1 MFDYINNFLAEQL
14 QWLNIPYFGPA
25 DLFEIIIIAFTVY
38 FLAKSLI
45 DTRIWIVVK
54 GLLYLLIAYGIFVLF
69 NMQVLAQIF
78 LIFIVLCLIG
88 IVIAL
93 QPEIKKL
100 LEQTGSKDYFKNL
113 FNFMKKDK
121 QVQLTFQDKTLNALV
136 DACENMSE
144 TKTGALIVFELD
156 TPLEDIIATGQR
168 MDAIVQK
175 ALLIQT
181 FVKNTPLHDG
191 AMVIK
196 GDRIDSAT
204 CYLPLSENT
213 KISKD
218 LGTRHRAGIG
228 VTEQVNCF
236 VLIVQEETGAI
247 SWAENGRL
255 RHKVSLKE
263 LRQKL
268 TELQH
273 RKDVNFNKKKKG
285 KKDSKSNEKL
295 GKSLEKKLLHN
306 FREKVLAVVCQ
317 CLIWI
322 TVLNF
327 INPNTTRRFQDIP
340 VKPVNTD
347 VLNQQEQ
354 TYDIVQG
361 NTAQI
366 IVKGRRSIVDS
377 LDLSDITAKADF
389 TNINAAY
396 AVPIDIEI
404 SEQYSDNVEISYQ
417 STKSMKVELDTIAE
431 TLVDVQYHIVGEQ
444 ASGSYVSAVTQD
456 VSQLRISGPNKL
468 ISTIDKVELEVNV
481 DGVNKQFDTTAVPK
495 IYDRNGALIDNQRL
509 TLSESNIEVH
519 VEVLKTKQVPVKV
532 SVVNQNEDI
541 RIIST
546 SYDSSKSVQLA
557 GQSDSLEDIT
567 ELSIEVDVSED
578 LKQLQQSKLVKV
590 IDLNEYL
597 SNGVQVAGDQKM
609 NISVD
614 IERKTEKYFSLQA
627 NQIQLQ
633 NLRDGY
639 NAQIDQS
646 KTYDITVIGFENDLK
661 DLTVQQIAP
670 YVDLQGLRQGDY
682 ELQIEINPSTAS
694 EALTL
699 KEDIKAL
706 VTIERV
712 Q

>member
-1 MFDYINNFLAEQL
+1 
-14 QWLNIPYFGPA
+14 
-25 DLFEIIIIAFTVY
+25 
-38 FLAKSLI
+38 
-45 DTRIWIVVK
+45 
-54 GLLYLLIAYGIFVLF
+54 
-69 NMQVLAQIF
+69 
-78 LIFIVLCLIG
+78 
-88 IVIAL
+88 
-93 QPEIKKL
+93 
-100 LEQTGSKDYFKNL
+100 
-113 FNFMKKDK
+113 MKKDK

-285 KKDSKSNEKL
+285 KKDSKGNEKL

-361 NTAQI
+361 NTTQI

-509 TLSESNIEVH
+509 TLSENDIEVH

-546 SYDSSKSVQLA
+546 SYDSSKGVQLA
-557 GQSDSLEDIT
+557 GQSESLEDIT

-646 KTYDITVIGFENDLK
+646 KTYDIAVIGFENDLK

-694 EALTL
+694 ETLTL

-706 VTIERV
+706 VTIERIK
-712 Q
+712 

>member
-1 MFDYINNFLAEQL
+1 
-14 QWLNIPYFGPA
+14 
-25 DLFEIIIIAFTVY
+25 
-38 FLAKSLI
+38 
-45 DTRIWIVVK
+45 
-54 GLLYLLIAYGIFVLF
+54 
-69 NMQVLAQIF
+69 
-78 LIFIVLCLIG
+78 
-88 IVIAL
+88 
-93 QPEIKKL
+93 
-100 LEQTGSKDYFKNL
+100 
-113 FNFMKKDK
+113 MKKDK

-285 KKDSKSNEKL
+285 KKDSKGNEKL

-361 NTAQI
+361 NTTQI

-481 DGVNKQFDTTAVPK
+481 DGVSKQFDTTAVPK

-509 TLSESNIEVH
+509 TLSENDIEVH

-546 SYDSSKSVQLA
+546 SYDSSKGVQLA
-557 GQSDSLEDIT
+557 GQSESLEDIT

>member
-1 MFDYINNFLAEQL
+1 
-14 QWLNIPYFGPA
+14 
-25 DLFEIIIIAFTVY
+25 
-38 FLAKSLI
+38 
-45 DTRIWIVVK
+45 
-54 GLLYLLIAYGIFVLF
+54 
-69 NMQVLAQIF
+69 
-78 LIFIVLCLIG
+78 
-88 IVIAL
+88 
-93 QPEIKKL
+93 
-100 LEQTGSKDYFKNL
+100 
-113 FNFMKKDK
+113 MKKDK

-285 KKDSKSNEKL
+285 KKDSNSNEKL

-361 NTAQI
+361 NTTQI

-546 SYDSSKSVQLA
+546 SYDSSKGVQLA
-557 GQSDSLEDIT
+557 GQSESLEDIT

-627 NQIQLQ
+627 TQIQLQ

>member
-1 MFDYINNFLAEQL
+1 
-14 QWLNIPYFGPA
+14 
-25 DLFEIIIIAFTVY
+25 
-38 FLAKSLI
+38 
-45 DTRIWIVVK
+45 
-54 GLLYLLIAYGIFVLF
+54 
-69 NMQVLAQIF
+69 
-78 LIFIVLCLIG
+78 
-88 IVIAL
+88 
-93 QPEIKKL
+93 
-100 LEQTGSKDYFKNL
+100 
-113 FNFMKKDK
+113 MKKDK

-285 KKDSKSNEKL
+285 KKDSKGNEKL

-361 NTAQI
+361 NTTQI

-509 TLSESNIEVH
+509 TLSENDIEVH

-546 SYDSSKSVQLA
+546 SYDSSKGVQLA
-557 GQSDSLEDIT
+557 GQSESLEDIT

-670 YVDLQGLRQGDY
+670 YVDLQSLRQGDY

-706 VTIERV
+706 VTIERI

>member
-1 MFDYINNFLAEQL
+1 M
-14 QWLNIPYFGPA
+14 
-25 DLFEIIIIAFTVY
+25 
-38 FLAKSLI
+38 
-45 DTRIWIVVK
+45 R
-54 GLLYLLIAYGIFVLF
+54 
-69 NMQVLAQIF
+69 
-78 LIFIVLCLIG
+78 
-88 IVIAL
+88 
-93 QPEIKKL
+93 
-100 LEQTGSKDYFKNL
+100 
-113 FNFMKKDK
+113 KDK

-273 RKDVNFNKKKKG
+273 RKDVNFNKKKG

-361 NTAQI
+361 NTTQI

-481 DGVNKQFDTTAVPK
+481 DGVSKQFDTTAVPK
-495 IYDRNGALIDNQRL
+495 VYDRNGALIDNQRL
-509 TLSESNIEVH
+509 TLSENNIEVH

-546 SYDSSKSVQLA
+546 SYDSSKNVQLA
-557 GQSDSLEDIT
+557 GQSESLEGIT

-614 IERKTEKYFSLQA
+614 IERKTEKHFSLQA

-694 EALTL
+694 ETLTL

-706 VTIERV
+706 VTIERIK
-712 Q
+712 

>member
-1 MFDYINNFLAEQL
+1 
-14 QWLNIPYFGPA
+14 
-25 DLFEIIIIAFTVY
+25 
-38 FLAKSLI
+38 
-45 DTRIWIVVK
+45 
-54 GLLYLLIAYGIFVLF
+54 
-69 NMQVLAQIF
+69 
-78 LIFIVLCLIG
+78 
-88 IVIAL
+88 
-93 QPEIKKL
+93 
-100 LEQTGSKDYFKNL
+100 
-113 FNFMKKDK
+113 MKKDK
-121 QVQLTFQDKTLNALV
+121 KVQLTFQDKTLNALV

-273 RKDVNFNKKKKG
+273 RKDVNFNKKKG

-317 CLIWI
+317 CLIWV

-361 NTAQI
+361 NTTQI

-377 LDLSDITAKADF
+377 LDLSDIMAKADF

-481 DGVNKQFDTTAVPK
+481 DGVSKQFDTTAVPK
-495 IYDRNGALIDNQRL
+495 VYDRNGALIDNQRL
-509 TLSESNIEVH
+509 TLSENNIEVH

-546 SYDSSKSVQLA
+546 SYDSSKGVQLA
-557 GQSDSLEDIT
+557 GQSESLEDIT

-614 IERKTEKYFSLQA
+614 IERKTEKHFSLQA

-694 EALTL
+694 ETLTL

-706 VTIERV
+706 VTIERIK
-712 Q
+712 

>member
-1 MFDYINNFLAEQL
+1 M
-14 QWLNIPYFGPA
+14 
-25 DLFEIIIIAFTVY
+25 
-38 FLAKSLI
+38 
-45 DTRIWIVVK
+45 R
-54 GLLYLLIAYGIFVLF
+54 
-69 NMQVLAQIF
+69 
-78 LIFIVLCLIG
+78 
-88 IVIAL
+88 
-93 QPEIKKL
+93 
-100 LEQTGSKDYFKNL
+100 
-113 FNFMKKDK
+113 KDK
-121 QVQLTFQDKTLNALV
+121 KVQLTFQDKTLNALV

-196 GDRIDSAT
+196 GNRIDSAT

-273 RKDVNFNKKKKG
+273 RKDVNFNKKKG

-361 NTAQI
+361 NTTQI

-377 LDLSDITAKADF
+377 LDLSDIMAKADF

-481 DGVNKQFDTTAVPK
+481 DGVSKQFDTTAVPK

-509 TLSESNIEVH
+509 TLSENDIEVH

-546 SYDSSKSVQLA
+546 SYDSSKGVQLA
-557 GQSDSLEDIT
+557 GQSESLEDIT

>member
-1 MFDYINNFLAEQL
+1 
-14 QWLNIPYFGPA
+14 
-25 DLFEIIIIAFTVY
+25 
-38 FLAKSLI
+38 
-45 DTRIWIVVK
+45 
-54 GLLYLLIAYGIFVLF
+54 
-69 NMQVLAQIF
+69 
-78 LIFIVLCLIG
+78 
-88 IVIAL
+88 
-93 QPEIKKL
+93 
-100 LEQTGSKDYFKNL
+100 
-113 FNFMKKDK
+113 MKKDK

-273 RKDVNFNKKKKG
+273 RKDVNFNKKKNG
-285 KKDSKSNEKL
+285 KKDSKSSEKL

-306 FREKVLAVVCQ
+306 FREKILAVVCQ

-361 NTAQI
+361 NTTQI

-481 DGVNKQFDTTAVPK
+481 DGVSKQFNTTAVPK
-495 IYDRNGALIDNQRL
+495 VYDRNGALIDNQRL
-509 TLSESNIEVH
+509 TLSENDIEVH

-546 SYDSSKSVQLA
+546 SYDSSKGVQLA
-557 GQSDSLEDIT
+557 GQSESLEDIT

-597 SNGVQVAGDQKM
+597 SNGIQVAGDQKM

-633 NLRDGY
+633 NLRDGC

>member
-1 MFDYINNFLAEQL
+1 M
-14 QWLNIPYFGPA
+14 
-25 DLFEIIIIAFTVY
+25 
-38 FLAKSLI
+38 
-45 DTRIWIVVK
+45 R
-54 GLLYLLIAYGIFVLF
+54 
-69 NMQVLAQIF
+69 
-78 LIFIVLCLIG
+78 
-88 IVIAL
+88 
-93 QPEIKKL
+93 
-100 LEQTGSKDYFKNL
+100 
-113 FNFMKKDK
+113 KDK

-273 RKDVNFNKKKKG
+273 RKDVNFNKKKG

-361 NTAQI
+361 NTTQI

-377 LDLSDITAKADF
+377 LDLSDIMAKADF

-509 TLSESNIEVH
+509 TLSENDIEVH

-541 RIIST
+541 RIINT
-546 SYDSSKSVQLA
+546 SYDSSKNVQLA
-557 GQSDSLEDIT
+557 GQSESLEDIT
-567 ELSIEVDVSED
+567 ELSIEVDVSEE

-646 KTYDITVIGFENDLK
+646 KTYDIAVIGFENDLK

-694 EALTL
+694 ETLTL

-712 Q
+712 K

>member
-1 MFDYINNFLAEQL
+1 
-14 QWLNIPYFGPA
+14 
-25 DLFEIIIIAFTVY
+25 
-38 FLAKSLI
+38 
-45 DTRIWIVVK
+45 
-54 GLLYLLIAYGIFVLF
+54 
-69 NMQVLAQIF
+69 
-78 LIFIVLCLIG
+78 
-88 IVIAL
+88 
-93 QPEIKKL
+93 
-100 LEQTGSKDYFKNL
+100 
-113 FNFMKKDK
+113 MKKDK

-285 KKDSKSNEKL
+285 KKDSKGNEKL

-361 NTAQI
+361 NTTQI

-481 DGVNKQFDTTAVPK
+481 DGVSKQFDTTAVPK

-509 TLSESNIEVH
+509 TLSENDIEVH

-546 SYDSSKSVQLA
+546 SYDSSKGVQLA
-557 GQSDSLEDIT
+557 GQSESLEDIT

-597 SNGVQVAGDQKM
+597 SNGIQVAGDQKM

>member
-1 MFDYINNFLAEQL
+1 
-14 QWLNIPYFGPA
+14 
-25 DLFEIIIIAFTVY
+25 
-38 FLAKSLI
+38 
-45 DTRIWIVVK
+45 
-54 GLLYLLIAYGIFVLF
+54 
-69 NMQVLAQIF
+69 
-78 LIFIVLCLIG
+78 
-88 IVIAL
+88 
-93 QPEIKKL
+93 
-100 LEQTGSKDYFKNL
+100 
-113 FNFMKKDK
+113 MKKDK

-273 RKDVNFNKKKKG
+273 RKDVNFNKKRG

-361 NTAQI
+361 NTTQI

-377 LDLSDITAKADF
+377 LDLSDIMAKADF

-509 TLSESNIEVH
+509 TLSENDIEVH

-557 GQSDSLEDIT
+557 GQSESLEDIT

-646 KTYDITVIGFENDLK
+646 KTYDIAVIGFENDLK

-694 EALTL
+694 ETLTL

-712 Q
+712 K

>member
-1 MFDYINNFLAEQL
+1 M
-14 QWLNIPYFGPA
+14 
-25 DLFEIIIIAFTVY
+25 
-38 FLAKSLI
+38 
-45 DTRIWIVVK
+45 R
-54 GLLYLLIAYGIFVLF
+54 
-69 NMQVLAQIF
+69 
-78 LIFIVLCLIG
+78 
-88 IVIAL
+88 
-93 QPEIKKL
+93 
-100 LEQTGSKDYFKNL
+100 
-113 FNFMKKDK
+113 KDK

-285 KKDSKSNEKL
+285 KKDSKSNENL
-295 GKSLEKKLLHN
+295 GKSLEKKLIHN

-317 CLIWI
+317 CLIWV

-361 NTAQI
+361 NTTQI

-389 TNINAAY
+389 TNINTAY

-404 SEQYSDNVEISYQ
+404 SEQYSDNIEISYQ

-444 ASGSYVSAVTQD
+444 ASGSYVSAVTQN

-468 ISTIDKVELEVNV
+468 ISTIDKVEFEVNV
-481 DGVNKQFDTTAVPK
+481 DGVSKQFDTTAVPK
-495 IYDRNGALIDNQRL
+495 VYDRNGALIDNQRL
-509 TLSESNIEVH
+509 TLSENDIEVH

-546 SYDSSKSVQLA
+546 SYDSSKGVQLA
-557 GQSDSLEDIT
+557 GQSESLEDIT

-614 IERKTEKYFSLQA
+614 IERKTEKHFSLQA

-639 NAQIDQS
+639 DAQIDQS

-694 EALTL
+694 ETLTL

-706 VTIERV
+706 VTIERIK
-712 Q
+712 

>member
-1 MFDYINNFLAEQL
+1 
-14 QWLNIPYFGPA
+14 
-25 DLFEIIIIAFTVY
+25 
-38 FLAKSLI
+38 
-45 DTRIWIVVK
+45 
-54 GLLYLLIAYGIFVLF
+54 
-69 NMQVLAQIF
+69 
-78 LIFIVLCLIG
+78 
-88 IVIAL
+88 
-93 QPEIKKL
+93 
-100 LEQTGSKDYFKNL
+100 
-113 FNFMKKDK
+113 MKKDK

-285 KKDSKSNEKL
+285 KKDSKGNEKL

-361 NTAQI
+361 NTTQI

-509 TLSESNIEVH
+509 TLSENDIEVH

-546 SYDSSKSVQLA
+546 SYDSSKGVQLA
-557 GQSDSLEDIT
+557 GQSESLEDIT

-627 NQIQLQ
+627 TQIQLQ

>member
-1 MFDYINNFLAEQL
+1 
-14 QWLNIPYFGPA
+14 
-25 DLFEIIIIAFTVY
+25 
-38 FLAKSLI
+38 
-45 DTRIWIVVK
+45 
-54 GLLYLLIAYGIFVLF
+54 
-69 NMQVLAQIF
+69 
-78 LIFIVLCLIG
+78 
-88 IVIAL
+88 
-93 QPEIKKL
+93 
-100 LEQTGSKDYFKNL
+100 
-113 FNFMKKDK
+113 MKKDK

-361 NTAQI
+361 NTTQI

-377 LDLSDITAKADF
+377 LDLYDITAKADF

-509 TLSESNIEVH
+509 TLSENDIEVH

-546 SYDSSKSVQLA
+546 SYDSSKHVQLA
-557 GQSDSLEDIT
+557 GQSESLEDIT

-627 NQIQLQ
+627 NQVQLQ

-646 KTYDITVIGFENDLK
+646 KTYDIAVIGFENDLK

-670 YVDLQGLRQGDY
+670 YADLQGLRQGDY

-694 EALTL
+694 ETLTL

-706 VTIERV
+706 VTIERIK
-712 Q
+712 

>member
-1 MFDYINNFLAEQL
+1 M
-14 QWLNIPYFGPA
+14 
-25 DLFEIIIIAFTVY
+25 
-38 FLAKSLI
+38 
-45 DTRIWIVVK
+45 R
-54 GLLYLLIAYGIFVLF
+54 
-69 NMQVLAQIF
+69 
-78 LIFIVLCLIG
+78 
-88 IVIAL
+88 
-93 QPEIKKL
+93 
-100 LEQTGSKDYFKNL
+100 
-113 FNFMKKDK
+113 KDK

-255 RHKVSLKE
+255 RHKVTLKE

-273 RKDVNFNKKKKG
+273 RKDVNFNKKKNG

-317 CLIWI
+317 CLIWV

-361 NTAQI
+361 NTTQI

-377 LDLSDITAKADF
+377 LNLSDITAKADF

-396 AVPIDIEI
+396 AVPIDIGI

-444 ASGSYVSAVTQD
+444 ASGSYVSAVTQN

-509 TLSESNIEVH
+509 TLSENNIEVH

-557 GQSDSLEDIT
+557 GQSESLEDIT

-614 IERKTEKYFSLQA
+614 IERKTEKHFSLQA

-646 KTYDITVIGFENDLK
+646 KTYDIAVIGFENDLK

-694 EALTL
+694 ETLTL

-712 Q
+712 K

>member
-1 MFDYINNFLAEQL
+1 
-14 QWLNIPYFGPA
+14 
-25 DLFEIIIIAFTVY
+25 
-38 FLAKSLI
+38 
-45 DTRIWIVVK
+45 
-54 GLLYLLIAYGIFVLF
+54 
-69 NMQVLAQIF
+69 
-78 LIFIVLCLIG
+78 
-88 IVIAL
+88 
-93 QPEIKKL
+93 
-100 LEQTGSKDYFKNL
+100 
-113 FNFMKKDK
+113 MKKDK

-255 RHKVSLKE
+255 RHKVTLKE

-285 KKDSKSNEKL
+285 KKDSKSNEQL

-306 FREKVLAVVCQ
+306 FREKILAVVCQ

-327 INPNTTRRFQDIP
+327 INPNTTRRFYDIP

-361 NTAQI
+361 NTTQI

-377 LDLSDITAKADF
+377 LDLSDIVAKADF

-509 TLSESNIEVH
+509 TLSENDIEVH

-532 SVVNQNEDI
+532 NVVNQNEDI
-541 RIIST
+541 RITST
-546 SYDSSKSVQLA
+546 SYDSSKGVQLA
-557 GQSDSLEDIT
+557 GQSESLEDIT

-614 IERKTEKYFSLQA
+614 IERKTEKHFNLQA
-627 NQIQLQ
+627 NQIQLW

-670 YVDLQGLRQGDY
+670 YADLQGLRQGDY

-694 EALTL
+694 ETLTL

-706 VTIERV
+706 VTIERIK
-712 Q
+712 

>member
-1 MFDYINNFLAEQL
+1 
-14 QWLNIPYFGPA
+14 
-25 DLFEIIIIAFTVY
+25 
-38 FLAKSLI
+38 
-45 DTRIWIVVK
+45 
-54 GLLYLLIAYGIFVLF
+54 
-69 NMQVLAQIF
+69 
-78 LIFIVLCLIG
+78 
-88 IVIAL
+88 
-93 QPEIKKL
+93 
-100 LEQTGSKDYFKNL
+100 
-113 FNFMKKDK
+113 MKKDK

-273 RKDVNFNKKKKG
+273 RKDVNFNKKKSS

-361 NTAQI
+361 NTTQI

-417 STKSMKVELDTIAE
+417 STKSMKVELDIIAE

-509 TLSESNIEVH
+509 TLSENDIEVH

-546 SYDSSKSVQLA
+546 SYDSSKGVQLA
-557 GQSDSLEDIT
+557 GQSESLEDIT

>member
-1 MFDYINNFLAEQL
+1 MFDYVNNFLANSL
-14 QWLNIPYFGPA
+14 QWLNVPYFGPA
-25 DLFEIIIIAFTVY
+25 DLFEIIIISFTVY
-38 FLAKSLI
+38 FIAKSII
-45 DTRIWIVVK
+45 DTRIWVVVK
-54 GLLYLLIAYGIFVLF
+54 GMIYLLIAYGAFVLF

-78 LIFIVLCLIG
+78 LMFIALCLVGIVL
-88 IVIAL
+88 AL

-100 LEQTGSKDYFKNL
+100 LEQTGSKDYFKT
-113 FNFMKKDK
+113 FFKFMQRDK
-121 QVQLTFQDKTLNALV
+121 QTSLTFQDKTLNALV

-247 SWAENGRL
+247 SWAENGKL
-255 RHKVSLKE
+255 RHKVQLKE

-268 TELQH
+268 TEIQH
-273 RKDVNFNKKKKG
+273 RKDLNFNKKKKQS
-285 KKDSKSNEKL
+285 KDSSKEI
-295 GKSLEKKLLHN
+295 GKSLGKVIAHN
-306 FREKVLAVVCQ
+306 IREKILAVVCQ
-317 CLIWI
+317 CLIWV

-327 INPNTTRRFQDIP
+327 INPNTTRRFQDVP

-347 VLNQQEQ
+347 VLNQSDQ
-354 TYDIVQG
+354 TYDIIQG
-361 NTAQI
+361 NTTQV
-366 IVKGRRSIVDS
+366 IVKGRRSILDS
-377 LDLSDITAKADF
+377 LDASDITATADF
-389 TNINAAY
+389 NNINIAY
-396 AVPIDIEI
+396 AIPIDVEI
-404 SEQYSDNVEISYQ
+404 SEQYSDDIQISYQ

-431 TLVDVQYHIVGEQ
+431 TLVDVQYNIVGEQ
-444 ASGSYVSAVTQD
+444 ASGNYISTVTSD
-456 VSQLRISGPNKL
+456 VSQLSISGPNKL
-468 ISTIDKVELEVNV
+468 ISTIDKVVLEVNV
-481 DGVNKQFDTTAVPK
+481 DGVSQQFDTQATPK
-495 IYDRNGALIDNQRL
+495 IYDRNGQLIDNDRL
-509 TLSESNIEVH
+509 ILSEQSFDVH
-519 VEVLKTKQVPVKV
+519 VEVLKTKQVPVNIN
-532 SVVNQNEDI
+532 VVNQNKDI
-541 RIIST
+541 RILNT
-546 SYDSSKSVQLA
+546 SYDSQSDIQLA
-557 GQSDSLEDIT
+557 GQSEALADID
-567 ELSIEVDVSED
+567 ELNIEVDISND

-597 SNGVQVAGDQKM
+597 NNGIQIAGDSKM

-614 IERKTEKYFSLQA
+614 VERKAEQVFNLQA
-627 NQIQLQ
+627 SQIQIQ

-639 NAQIDQS
+639 TAQIDQS
-646 KTYDITVIGFENDLK
+646 KTYSITVVGFESDLQG
-661 DLTVQQIAP
+661 LTVQQIAP
-670 YVDLQGLRQGDY
+670 YVDLSGLRSGSHEVEIQ
-682 ELQIEINPSTAS
+682 INPSTEDDTLS
-694 EALTL
+694 L
-699 KEDIKAL
+699 KENIKAL
-706 VTIERV
+706 VTLKAS
-712 Q
+712 

>member
-1 MFDYINNFLAEQL
+1 
-14 QWLNIPYFGPA
+14 
-25 DLFEIIIIAFTVY
+25 
-38 FLAKSLI
+38 
-45 DTRIWIVVK
+45 
-54 GLLYLLIAYGIFVLF
+54 
-69 NMQVLAQIF
+69 
-78 LIFIVLCLIG
+78 
-88 IVIAL
+88 
-93 QPEIKKL
+93 
-100 LEQTGSKDYFKNL
+100 
-113 FNFMKKDK
+113 MKKDK

-273 RKDVNFNKKKKG
+273 KKDVNFNKKKNG
-285 KKDSKSNEKL
+285 KKDSKGNEKL

-361 NTAQI
+361 NTTQI

-431 TLVDVQYHIVGEQ
+431 TLVAVQYHIVGEQ

-509 TLSESNIEVH
+509 TLSENNIEVH

-546 SYDSSKSVQLA
+546 SYDSSKGVQLA
-557 GQSDSLEDIT
+557 GQSESLEDIT

>member
-1 MFDYINNFLAEQL
+1 M
-14 QWLNIPYFGPA
+14 
-25 DLFEIIIIAFTVY
+25 
-38 FLAKSLI
+38 
-45 DTRIWIVVK
+45 R
-54 GLLYLLIAYGIFVLF
+54 
-69 NMQVLAQIF
+69 
-78 LIFIVLCLIG
+78 
-88 IVIAL
+88 
-93 QPEIKKL
+93 
-100 LEQTGSKDYFKNL
+100 
-113 FNFMKKDK
+113 KDK
-121 QVQLTFQDKTLNALV
+121 KVQLTFQDKTLNALV

-196 GDRIDSAT
+196 GNRIDSAT

-273 RKDVNFNKKKKG
+273 RKDVNFNKKKG

-361 NTAQI
+361 NTTQI

-377 LDLSDITAKADF
+377 LDLSDIMAKADF

-481 DGVNKQFDTTAVPK
+481 DGVSKQFDTTAVPK

-509 TLSESNIEVH
+509 TLSENDIEVH

-546 SYDSSKSVQLA
+546 SYDSSKGVQLA
-557 GQSDSLEDIT
+557 GQSESLEDIT

-706 VTIERV
+706 VTIERIK
-712 Q
+712 

>member
-1 MFDYINNFLAEQL
+1 
-14 QWLNIPYFGPA
+14 
-25 DLFEIIIIAFTVY
+25 
-38 FLAKSLI
+38 
-45 DTRIWIVVK
+45 
-54 GLLYLLIAYGIFVLF
+54 
-69 NMQVLAQIF
+69 
-78 LIFIVLCLIG
+78 
-88 IVIAL
+88 
-93 QPEIKKL
+93 
-100 LEQTGSKDYFKNL
+100 
-113 FNFMKKDK
+113 MKKDK

-285 KKDSKSNEKL
+285 KKDSKGNEKL

-361 NTAQI
+361 NTTQI

-468 ISTIDKVELEVNV
+468 ISTIDKVEIEVNV
-481 DGVNKQFDTTAVPK
+481 DGVSKQFDTTAVPK

-509 TLSESNIEVH
+509 TLSENDIEVH

-546 SYDSSKSVQLA
+546 SYDSSKGVQLA
-557 GQSDSLEDIT
+557 GQSESLEDIT

-597 SNGVQVAGDQKM
+597 SNGIQVAGDQKM